1 MSTTWSLV
9 KNDLCNFLKHLSF
22 EKKSLSFCPLSFP
35 KMYLKRACTTE
46 CIATYEW
53 KRVSERG
60 CKPEKRLPW

>member
-46 CIATYEW
+46 CIALLANTIHVILR
-53 KRVSERG
+53 K
-60 CKPEKRLPW
+60 KKK